1 LSLTPLDLNETP
13 APRAP
18 QSRAPQSRARW
29 KLFAVLVILALL
41 APTPWLARRGASK
54 LAFFR
59 VRNVVVEGTRFLSPD
74 SVVSR
79 LGIDTLRSVFDDTP
93 PLEQKVRTLPQVA
106 DVKIRRK
113 LPGTLIVSVSENPPV
128 ALAPGPQG
136 LEPVDSLGIS
146 LPIDPALEPALDLPV
161 TNQRDVALTRM
172 LADIRERSSALF
184 RRISEVSRTGSG
196 DVLLLLT
203 SGSAPMKR
211 SSTDSA
217 TSQSDSATANSVN
230 SPEMLRVRAR
240 VGVSAARLTDI
251 FPVEFDLRRRGARV
265 AELDLRYRDQVIA
278 RLQ

>member
-1 LSLTPLDLNETP
+1 MNLTPLDLNE
-13 APRAP
+13 APVP
-18 QSRAPQSRARW
+18 RAPQSRARW

-59 VRNVVVEGTRFLSPD
+59 VRNVMVEGTRYLAPD

-79 LGIDTLRSVFDDTP
+79 LGIDTLRSVFDDIP
-93 PLEQKVRTLPQVA
+93 PLERKVRTLRQVA

-113 LPGTLIVSVSENPPV
+113 LPGTLVVTVRENPPV
-128 ALAPGPQG
+128 ALATGPLG
-136 LEPVDSLGIS
+136 LEVVDSLGVS
-146 LPIDPALEPALDLPV
+146 LPIDPAIEPALDLPIV
-161 TNQRDVALTRM
+161 NQRDVALTRM
-172 LADIRERSSALF
+172 LADVRERSSALF

-203 SGSAPMKR
+203 SGSAPMRR
-211 SSTDSA
+211 SPADSGA
-217 TSQSDSATANSVN
+217 SQSDSATAESVN

>member
-1 LSLTPLDLNETP
+1 LSPLPLDLNE
-13 APRAP
+13 APVQRAP
-18 QSRAPQSRARW
+18 QSRTRW
-29 KLFAVLVILALL
+29 KLFAVLVILGLL

-59 VRNVVVEGTRFLSPD
+59 VRNVVVEGTKYLSPD
-74 SVVSR
+74 TVVSR
-79 LGIDTLRSVFDDTP
+79 LGIDTLRSVFDDIP
-93 PLEQKVRTLPQVA
+93 PLEQKVRRLRQVA

-113 LPGTLIVSVSENPPV
+113 LPGTLVISVSENPPI
-128 ALAPGPQG
+128 ALASGPQG
-136 LEPVDSLGIS
+136 LEAIDSLGNS
-146 LPIDPALEPALDLPV
+146 LPIDPALEPTLDLPII
-161 TNQRDVALTRM
+161 NQRDVALTRM
-172 LADIRERSSALF
+172 LADVRARSFALF
-184 RRISEVSRTGSG
+184 RRISEVSRSGSG

-203 SGSAPMKR
+203 SGSAPVTR

-217 TSQSDSATANSVN
+217 TSQSDSSTAESVN

>member
-1 LSLTPLDLNETP
+1 MSLTPLDLNEKP

-18 QSRAPQSRARW
+18 PSRGRW
-29 KLFAVLVILALL
+29 KLFAVVVILVLL

-59 VRNVVVEGTRFLSPD
+59 VRNVVVEGTRYLSPD

-93 PLEQKVRTLPQVA
+93 PLERKLRAMRQVA
-106 DVKIRRK
+106 DVKISRR
-113 LPGTLIVSVSENPPV
+113 LPGTLIITVSENPPV

-136 LEPVDSLGIS
+136 LEPVDSLGVS
-146 LPIDPALEPALDLPV
+146 LPIDPAREQMLDLPIA
-161 TNQRDVALTRM
+161 NQRDVALTRM
-172 LADIRERSSALF
+172 LADIRLRSSALF

-196 DVLLLLT
+196 DVLLLLN
-203 SGSAPMKR
+203 SGSAPAAPSR
-211 SSTDSA
+211 ADSA
-217 TSQSDSATANSVN
+217 ASPLDSSAASAAP
-230 SPEMLRVRAR
+230 SPDMLRVRAR

>member
-1 LSLTPLDLNETP
+1 LSLTPLDLNEKP

-18 QSRAPQSRARW
+18 PSRGRW
-29 KLFAVLVILALL
+29 KLFAVVVILVLL

-59 VRNVVVEGTRFLSPD
+59 VRNVVVEGTRYLSPD

-93 PLEQKVRTLPQVA
+93 PLERKLRAMRQVA
-106 DVKIRRK
+106 DVKISRR
-113 LPGTLIVSVSENPPV
+113 LPGTLIITVSENPPV

-136 LEPVDSLGIS
+136 LEPVDSLGVS
-146 LPIDPALEPALDLPV
+146 LPIDPAREQMLDLPIA
-161 TNQRDVALTRM
+161 NQRDVALTRM
-172 LADIRERSSALF
+172 LADIRLRSSALF

-196 DVLLLLT
+196 DVLLLLN
-203 SGSAPMKR
+203 SGSAPAAPSR
-211 SSTDSA
+211 ADSA
-217 TSQSDSATANSVN
+217 ASPLDSSAASAAP
-230 SPEMLRVRAR
+230 SPDMLRVRAR